1 MNHPITRILTLLLG
15 LALLTAVLAACGD
28 SEAISVV
35 KDYLKAGEQQDWE
48 KANALLCD
56 GGDANVANP
65 FQALDDVELKDL
77 KYAEKDSSGGKVTV
91 SVQGILKVR
100 MAQTSTR
107 VEIGFQANFVVHKVD
122 GSWCIAE
129 SDVMEGQ
136 AQ

>member
-1 MNHPITRILTLLLG
+1 MTNFITRRFSWMLG
-15 LALLTAVLAACGD
+15 LALLAMTLAACGD
-28 SEAISVV
+28 SDAIDVV
-35 KDYLKAGEQQDWE
+35 KRYLKAGEQQDWA

-56 GGDANVANP
+56 GGDAEIANP

-77 KYAEKDSSGGKVTV
+77 EYAETDSSGSKATV
-91 SVQGILKVR
+91 RVQGILKVR

-107 VEIGFQANFVVHKVD
+107 VEIGFQAEFVVRKVN

-129 SDVMEGQ
+129 SDVSEGQ